1 MATEDLETIVVTGQ
15 PLPSNWS
22 LTAPLSPLSRI
33 GNIDALTNTG
43 GGAGGGA
50 SSYNAGN
57 SASNYVPADPTTLPI
72 GKVNTA
78 AGKVYGLKNLPIS
91 SNTSLGLGYNPS
103 GNKVGATITQTF
115 KKGGDVK
122 AAPKKAGK
130 AAPVKVAKAA
140 PKKAAKA
147 APKKGAK
154 PNPMFMA
161 KAAQMNMMQPP
172 IMKKAA
178 GGAAKVRKGMASP
191 EGKIIEAMNRIR
203 GK

>member
-1 MATEDLETIVVTGQ
+1 MATEDLEPIVVTAQ

-22 LTAPLSPLSRI
+22 LTAPLSPLSKL
-33 GNIDALTNTG
+33 GNLDAMTNTG
-43 GGAGGGA
+43 GGAGIGA
-50 SSYNAGN
+50 SSYNAGDI
-57 SASNYVPADPTTLPI
+57 ASDYVPPSPTTMPI

-78 AGKVYGLKNLPIS
+78 AGKVYGLKNLQIGN
-91 SNTSLGLGYNPS
+91 NTNLGLGYNPS
-103 GNKVGATITQTF
+103 GNRVGATLTKTF
-115 KKGGDVK
+115 KKGGEVK
-122 AAPKKAGK
+122 VDLKKAG
-130 AAPVKVAKAA
+130 KAA